1 MNTPIV
7 PISTAADILSCSSP
21 LSVRDARFIQN
32 TIQVT
37 KTTAMIER
45 MPPKA
50 SCASKLMVA
59 EV

>member
-7 PISTAADILSCSSP
+7 PISTAADILSWSSP

-37 KTTAMIER
+37 NTTATIER
-45 MPPKA
+45 TPPKA
-50 SCASKLMVA
+50 SRASKLIDA